1 MHKTLAITRPI
12 VSPRSRTDPSPQL
25 QPTSPPQNQHHGSRV
40 PVRRRQIHHAPPQ
53 SPCPLCLPLRRL
65 SPSGKLCIRLLRHLP
80 PLQPPGLGASELLQA
95 SDIHG
100 YFCRNCGTRML
111 HSVPNK
117 NVISIKAGCIQGLD
131 WTKAIHIWA
140 KNAMVPIPEGSES
153 YTYGPPSSRNSCAA
167 YSSPGS
173 SSEGSYDQPDE
184 LMGNGSCHVE
194 DGHESTK

>member
-1 MHKTLAITRPI
+1 MFLILPSLA
-12 VSPRSRTDPSPQL
+12 Q
-25 QPTSPPQNQHHGSRV
+25 
-40 PVRRRQIHHAPPQ
+40 
-53 SPCPLCLPLRRL
+53 
-65 SPSGKLCIRLLRHLP
+65 
-80 PLQPPGLGASELLQA
+80 
-95 SDIHG
+95 
-100 YFCRNCGTRML
+100 
-111 HSVPNK
+111 NK

>member
-1 MHKTLAITRPI
+1 MEAACQCGAVRFTTPL
-12 VSPRSRTDPSPQL
+12 PSPL
-25 QPTSPPQNQHHGSRV
+25 ALYVCHCDDC
-40 PVRRRQIHHAPPQ
+40 RRQASSAFGSSAIFPRFN
-53 SPCPLCLPLRRL
+53 LPD
-65 SPSGKLCIRLLRHLP
+65 
-80 PLQPPGLGASELLQA
+80 SELLSCYRRPTSTGQTLYC
-95 SDIHG
+95 

-184 LMGNGSCHVE
+184 LMGNGSCHVQ
-194 DGHESTK
+194 DVHESTK